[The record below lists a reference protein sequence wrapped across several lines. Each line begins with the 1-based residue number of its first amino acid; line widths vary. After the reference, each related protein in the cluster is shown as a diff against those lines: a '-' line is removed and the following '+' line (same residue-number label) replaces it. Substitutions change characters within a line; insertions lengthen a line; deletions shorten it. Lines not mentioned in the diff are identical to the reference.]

1 MVVVGVDAH
10 KKTHTLVAVDD
21 VGRKLGERTIKATDE
36 GHADALRWVRRTFG
50 SDVVWGLEDCR
61 QVTTRL
67 ESMLLH
73 AAQRVIRVPPRLTAG
88 VRRSARTP
96 GKSDPIDA
104 LQIARA
110 VQREPDLPAAF
121 LDEGSREVNLL
132 VARRDVLVE
141 QRSATIFRLLWRV
154 HELDPSRELRG
165 TALTK
170 IKHRQAIDAW
180 LATEPGLVAELARD
194 ELADITRVTEAIDT
208 LTERIGERVRAVAP
222 ALLTMPGVGE
232 LTAAKIVGE
241 AANVTRFKSAD
252 AFSAYAGVAPI
263 PHWSGQNVL
272 HMRPLRPDNRQ
283 LNRALHTIAVTQIR
297 WNQPGKAYYQ
307 KRIDAGDSPRMAR
320 RALKR
325 RIAHA
330 VFRRLELDQ
339 RRHARQAAA
348 A

>member
-21 VGRKLGERTIKATDE
+21 VGRRLGGRTIKATDE
-36 GHADALRWVRRTFG
+36 GHADALRWVRRNFG

-132 VARRDVLVE
+132 WLAATCLSSSAAQQSFGCCGGCMSLTRRE
-141 QRSATIFRLLWRV
+141 T
-154 HELDPSRELRG
+154 SRE
-165 TALTK
+165 
-170 IKHRQAIDAW
+170 
-180 LATEPGLVAELARD
+180 P
-194 ELADITRVTEAIDT
+194 
-208 LTERIGERVRAVAP
+208 P
-222 ALLTMPGVGE
+222 
-232 LTAAKIVGE
+232 
-241 AANVTRFKSAD
+241 
-252 AFSAYAGVAPI
+252 
-263 PHWSGQNVL
+263 
-272 HMRPLRPDNRQ
+272 
-283 LNRALHTIAVTQIR
+283 
-297 WNQPGKAYYQ
+297 
-307 KRIDAGDSPRMAR
+307 
-320 RALKR
+320 
-325 RIAHA
+325 
-330 VFRRLELDQ
+330 
-339 RRHARQAAA
+339 
-348 A
+348 